1 MNGLGRKPMTTRNPP
16 LPRRTV
22 LRLAAGAAALPLVP
36 RVAVAADYPTRTV
49 RIICGFTAGQ
59 LPDVGTRMI
68 AQALSARLGQ
78 QVIVDNRPG
87 AATNIATE
95 MVAHAPADGYTML
108 VLTSS
113 NTTNASLYSSL
124 KFDILRDFAPVATTF
139 RSALVLEVNPAV
151 PVKTTAE
158 FIAYAKANPG
168 KINYASPGVG
178 TLPHVAGELFRSL
191 TGVDIV
197 HVPYRNAYLPDLL
210 GGQVQAAFSPISTS
224 LDFIA
229 QGKLRPLGVTGA
241 ERADVLRDVPALA
254 EAVPGYAAYI
264 WDALAVPQGTPAQIV
279 ATLNREVN
287 AVLADPAV
295 RTRLIAL
302 GADPMVL
309 SVADAAKFVAD
320 ETAKWGKVIRTAGI
334 KAE

>member
-1 MNGLGRKPMTTRNPP
+1 MTKSDLP
-16 LPRRTV
+16 LPRRAF
-22 LRLAAGAAALPLVP
+22 LRLAAGAAALPTFS
-36 RVAVAADYPTRTV
+36 RGAAALDYPTRTV
-49 RIICGFTAGQ
+49 RIVCGFVAGQ
-59 LPDVGTRMI
+59 LPDVGTRLI
-68 AQALSARLGQ
+68 AQTLSSRLGQ

-95 MVAHAPADGYTML
+95 MVAHASPDGYTLL

-113 NTTNASLYSSL
+113 NASNATLYGNL
-124 KFDILRDFAPVATTF
+124 KFDLIRDFTPVATTF

-168 KINYASPGVG
+168 RINYASPGVG
-178 TLPHVAGELFRSL
+178 TLPHVAGELFKAM

-197 HVPYRNAYLPDLL
+197 HVPYRGAYLPDLL

-229 QGKLRPLGVTGA
+229 QGKLRPLGVTSA

-254 EAVPGYAAYI
+254 EAVPGYSAYI
-264 WDALAVPQGTPAQIV
+264 WDALAAPRDTPAEIV
-279 ATLNREVN
+279 ETLNREIN
-287 AVLADPAV
+287 AVLADPTV
-295 RTRLIAL
+295 RGRLIAL
-302 GADPMVL
+302 GAEPMVM
-309 SVADAAKFVAD
+309 SVAQSAAFVAD
-320 ETAKWGKVIRTAGI
+320 ETAKWGKVIRSAGI

>member
-1 MNGLGRKPMTTRNPP
+1 MTDRDRPLRRRAFLRVAAAATALPM
-16 LPRRTV
+16 LP
-22 LRLAAGAAALPLVP
+22 RLAAAL
-36 RVAVAADYPTRTV
+36 DYPSRTV
-49 RIICGFTAGQ
+49 RIVCGFVAGQ
-59 LPDVGTRMI
+59 IPDVAARMI

-78 QVIVDNRPG
+78 QFIVDNRPG
-87 AATNIATE
+87 AGTNIATE
-95 MVAHAPADGYTML
+95 MVAHADADGYALL

-113 NTTNASLYSSL
+113 NATNATLYSNL
-124 KFDILRDFAPVATTF
+124 KFDLLRDFAPVATTF
-139 RSALVLEVNPAV
+139 RSALVLEVNPAL

-158 FIAYAKANPG
+158 FIAYARVNPG

-178 TLPHVAGELFRSL
+178 TLPHVAGELFRAM

-229 QGKLRPLGVTGA
+229 QGKLRALGVTSEA
-241 ERADVLRDVPALA
+241 RANVLRDVPALA

-264 WDALAVPQGTPAQIV
+264 WDAIAAPKATPAETV
-279 ATLNREVN
+279 ATLNREIN
-287 AVLADPAV
+287 GVLADPTMRA
-295 RTRLIAL
+295 RLIAL
-302 GADPMVL
+302 GAEPLVM
-309 SVADAAKFVAD
+309 SVADTAQFVAD
-320 ETAKWGKVIRTAGI
+320 ETEKWGKVIRNAGI

>member
-1 MNGLGRKPMTTRNPP
+1 MTNSNLP
-16 LPRRTV
+16 LRRRAF
-22 LRLAAGAAALPLVP
+22 LRLAAGAALPLLP
-36 RVAVAADYPTRTV
+36 RIAAAADYPSRTV
-49 RIICGFTAGQ
+49 RIVCGFVAGQ
-59 LPDVGTRMI
+59 IPDVAARMI
-68 AQALSARLGQ
+68 AQALSARIGQ
-78 QVIVDNRPG
+78 QFIVDNRPG
-87 AATNIATE
+87 AGTNIATE
-95 MVAHAPADGYTML
+95 MVARADADGYTLL

-113 NTTNASLYSSL
+113 NTTNATLYSNL
-124 KFDILRDFAPVATTF
+124 KFDIVHDFTPVATTF

-151 PVKTTAE
+151 PVKSMPE

-229 QGKLRPLGVTGA
+229 QGKLRPLGVTSEA
-241 ERADVLRDVPALA
+241 RADVLRDVPALA

-264 WDALAVPQGTPAQIV
+264 WDALAAPKDTPADVV
-279 ATLNREVN
+279 ATLNREIN
-287 AVLADPAV
+287 AVLADPAM
-295 RTRLIAL
+295 RARLIAL
-302 GADPMVL
+302 GADPMIM
-309 SVADAAKFVAD
+309 SAADAAKFVAD

>member
-1 MNGLGRKPMTTRNPP
+1 MTTSNLP
-16 LPRRTV
+16 LRRRV
-22 LRLAAGAAALPLVP
+22 FLRLAAGAAALPLLP
-36 RVAVAADYPTRTV
+36 RVAAAADYPTRTV
-49 RIICGFTAGQ
+49 RIVCGFVAGQ
-59 LPDVGTRMI
+59 LPDVGTRLI

-87 AATNIATE
+87 AGTNIATE
-95 MVAHAPADGYTML
+95 MVARAEADGYTLL

-113 NTTNASLYSSL
+113 NTTNASLYGNL
-124 KFDILRDFAPVATTF
+124 KFDIVRDFAPVATTF

-197 HVPYRNAYLPDLL
+197 HVPYRAAYLPDVL

-229 QGKLRPLGVTGA
+229 QGKLRALGVTS
-241 ERADVLRDVPALA
+241 EQRADVLRDVPALA

-264 WDALAVPQGTPAQIV
+264 WDAIAAPKDTPAEVV
-279 ATLNREVN
+279 ATLNREIN

-295 RTRLIAL
+295 RSRLIAL
-302 GADPMVL
+302 GADPMIM
-309 SVADAAKFVAD
+309 SAADSAKFVAD
-320 ETAKWGKVIRTAGI
+320 ETAKWSKVIRNAGI

>member
-1 MNGLGRKPMTTRNPP
+1 MTMSDLP
-16 LPRRTV
+16 LLRRAL
-22 LRLAAGAAALPLVP
+22 LRLAAGAAALPMAA
-36 RVAVAADYPTRTV
+36 RVAAALDYPTRTV
-49 RIICGFTAGQ
+49 RIVCGFVAGQ
-59 LPDVGTRMI
+59 IPDVAARLI
-68 AQALSARLGQ
+68 AQALSSRLGQ
-78 QVIVDNRPG
+78 QFIVDNRPG

-95 MVAHAPADGYTML
+95 MVAHATADGYTLL
-108 VLTSS
+108 VVTSS
-113 NTTNASLYSSL
+113 NASNATLYGNL
-124 KFDILRDFAPVATTF
+124 KFDLIRDFTPVATTF

-158 FIAYAKANPG
+158 FIAYARANPG

-197 HVPYRNAYLPDLL
+197 HVPYRGAYLPDLL

-229 QGKLRPLGVTGA
+229 QGKLRALGVTSA

-264 WDALAVPQGTPAQIV
+264 WDGIAAPKGAPAEIV
-279 ATLNREVN
+279 ATLNREIN
-287 AVLADPAV
+287 AVLADPTIRA
-295 RTRLIAL
+295 RLIAL
-302 GADPMVL
+302 GAEPMAM
-309 SVADAAKFVAD
+309 SAADSAKFVAD
-320 ETAKWGKVIRTAGI
+320 ETEKWGKVIRSAGI
-334 KAE
+334 KVE

>member
-1 MNGLGRKPMTTRNPP
+1 MTNSHLP
-16 LPRRTV
+16 LRRRGF
-22 LRLAAGAAALPLVP
+22 LRLAAGAAALPLLR
-36 RVAVAADYPTRTV
+36 RVAAAADYPTRTV
-49 RIICGFTAGQ
+49 RIVCGFVAGQ
-59 LPDVGTRMI
+59 LPDVGTRLI

-87 AATNIATE
+87 AGTNIATE
-95 MVAHAPADGYTML
+95 MVARAEADGYTLL

-113 NTTNASLYSSL
+113 NTTNASLYGNL
-124 KFDILRDFAPVATTF
+124 KFDIVRDFAPVATTF

-229 QGKLRPLGVTGA
+229 QGKLRALGVTS
-241 ERADVLRDVPALA
+241 EQRADVLRDVPALA

-264 WDALAVPQGTPAQIV
+264 WDAIAAPKDTPAEVV
-279 ATLNREVN
+279 AMLNREIN

-295 RTRLIAL
+295 RSRLIAL
-302 GADPMVL
+302 GADPMIM
-309 SVADAAKFVAD
+309 SAADSAKFVAD
-320 ETAKWGKVIRTAGI
+320 ETAKWSKVIRNAGI

>member
-1 MNGLGRKPMTTRNPP
+1 MSERRPL
-16 LPRRTV
+16 LPRRAI
-22 LRLAAGAAALPLVP
+22 LRFAAGAAALPLVP
-36 RVAVAADYPTRTV
+36 RIAAALDYPVRPV
-49 RIICGFTAGQ
+49 RIVCGFTAGQ
-59 LPDVGTRMI
+59 LPDVGTRLI
-68 AQALSARLGQ
+68 AQALSVRLGQ

-95 MVAHAPADGYTML
+95 MVARAEPDGYTLL

-113 NTTNASLYSSL
+113 NTTNASLYSNL
-124 KFDILRDFAPVATTF
+124 KFDIVRDFAPVATTF

-178 TLPHVAGELFRSL
+178 TLPHVAGELFKAL

-210 GGQVQAAFSPISTS
+210 AGQVQAAFSPISTS

-229 QGKLRPLGVTGA
+229 QGKLRPLGVTSA

-264 WDALAVPQGTPAQIV
+264 WDGIAAPKGTPADVV
-279 ATLNREVN
+279 ATLNREIN
-287 AVLADPAV
+287 AVLADPAI
-295 RTRLIAL
+295 RSRLIAL
-302 GADPMVL
+302 GADPLAMP
-309 SVADAAKFVAD
+309 VADAATFVAD
-320 ETAKWGKVIRTAGI
+320 ETAKWGKVIRSAGI

>member
-1 MNGLGRKPMTTRNPP
+1 MTPRN
-16 LPRRTV
+16 LPRRAL

-36 RVAVAADYPTRTV
+36 RTAMALDYPTRPV
-49 RIICGFTAGQ
+49 RIVCGFVAGQ
-59 LPDVGTRMI
+59 LPDVGTRLI

-95 MVAHAPADGYTML
+95 MVSRAEPDGYTLL

-113 NTTNASLYSSL
+113 NTTNASLYSNL
-124 KFDILRDFAPVATTF
+124 KFDIVRDFVPVATTF

-151 PVKTTAE
+151 PVKSTAE

-191 TGVDIV
+191 TGVDLV

-210 GGQVQAAFSPISTS
+210 AGQVQAAFSPISTS

-229 QGKLRPLGVTGA
+229 QGKLRPLGVTSG

-264 WDALAVPQGTPAQIV
+264 WDGIAAPKDTPAEIV
-279 ATLNREVN
+279 ARLNRDIN
-287 AVLADPAV
+287 AVLADAAV
-295 RTRLIAL
+295 RARLLAL
-302 GADPMVL
+302 GAEPL
-309 SVADAAKFVAD
+309 ARSAADARKFVAD
-320 ETAKWGKVIRTAGI
+320 ETAKWGKVIREAGI
-334 KAE
+334 KTE